1 MVLYL
6 HCFGEILVKCE
17 REPRFKRLG
26 RLLFEFQSQQTN
38 TEQID
43 RGVEMHSFCGT
54 SSSDLHGMIFAQLVI
69 LGDYVRCE
77 ASTDEK
83 G

>member
-6 HCFGEILVKCE
+6 FCFGEILVKYQT
-17 REPRFKRLG
+17 EPRLMRLG
-26 RLLFEFQSQQTN
+26 RLLFEFKSQQTC

-43 RGVEMHSFCGT
+43 RGVEMHSFCGI
-54 SSSDLHGMIFAQLVI
+54 SSADLHGMIFAQLLI
-69 LGDYVRCE
+69 LGGYVQGE
-77 ASTDEK
+77 ASTDER

>member
-6 HCFGEILVKCE
+6 LCFGEILVKCE
-17 REPRFKRLG
+17 KEPRFKRLG
-26 RLLFEFQSQQTN
+26 RLLFDFQSPQTN
-38 TEQID
+38 TEQIG

-54 SSSDLHGMIFAQLVI
+54 SSADLHGMIFAQLVI
-69 LGDYVRCE
+69 LGGYVQCE